1 MRGGRLLVII
11 GIIVLLGA
19 VAVGAI
25 LWIRNRA
32 DGGAVPEGTPT
43 AEVYVPP
50 ETQVLVAAEDIWR
63 GESVTADSVQSVPWP
78 DESVPARALTE
89 ADIEEELVDRFAR
102 VDILQGMPITED
114 MLTDKS
120 GELGA
125 VGSDAALQIPEG
137 MVAYAMPVSRYSS
150 VAWALQPGDH
160 VDVLISLL
168 IKELDEEFQTALP
181 NKASCVQP
189 AEGEGCESGTM
200 GRLEVL
206 PNGWVVNL
214 IPREN
219 QRARLVTQLT
229 VQDAVVLRVGD
240 WPTEGREVARASR
253 EPELVEGVEGQGSEV
268 EPVEGEVTPTPP
280 ARASVEPLTLVVTPQ
295 DAMVLKYALELGANV
310 DLVLRSP
317 ADEKKEFDTSSVT
330 LEYLFDEFGIEV
342 PEKLPYGITPPLESV
357 PSVEEAEVENP
368 PWGEPV
374 EE

>member
-1 MRGGRLLVII
+1 MRGGRLLVIV
-11 GIIVLLGA
+11 GVIVLLGA

-25 LWIRNRA
+25 LFLRNRM
-32 DGGAVPEGTPT
+32 DGGGEPEETPE
-43 AEVYVPP
+43 AEIYVPP
-50 ETQVLVAAEDIWR
+50 ETQVLVAAVDIWR
-63 GESVTADSVQSVPWP
+63 GESVTADSVRPMPWP
-78 DESVPARALTE
+78 DESVPERALME
-89 ADIEEELVDRFAR
+89 ADIEVKLADRIAR
-102 VDILQGMPITED
+102 VDILRGMPITED
-114 MLTDKS
+114 MLTERT

-137 MVAYAMPVSRYSS
+137 MVAYALPVSRYSS

-168 IKELDEEFQTALP
+168 LVELDEEFQTAMP
-181 NKASCVQP
+181 NEAACVQP
-189 AEGEGCESGTM
+189 PEGEGCEGGTM

-219 QRARLVTQLT
+219 QRPRLVTQLT

-240 WPTEGREVARASR
+240 WPTEARDVARAGR
-253 EPELVEGVEGQGSEV
+253 EAELVEGVEGQGSEV

-280 ARASVEPLTLVVTPQ
+280 PRAPVEPLTLVVTPQ
-295 DAMVLKYALELGANV
+295 DAMVLKYALEIGANV

-317 ADEKKEFDTSSVT
+317 SDGKREFDTSSVT
-330 LEYLFDEFGIEV
+330 LKYLFDEFGIEV
-342 PEKLPYGITPPLESV
+342 PEKVPYGITPPLESV
-357 PSVEEAEVENP
+357 PSIEEVELETP